1 MSPILQQIE
10 QSIRALSVEEQ
21 LWLLERIA
29 HELRQKTQFAALPI
43 AGFDMETQLAEM
55 ANDPAIQAELAAI
68 KQEFAFTEMDPK
80 RFPSQPA
87 GQLSEAKMQE
97 VEGTVRYCLGL

>member
-21 LWLLERIA
+21 LWLLEKIA
-29 HELRQKTQFAALPI
+29 HELRQKTQFANLPI
-43 AGFDMETQLAEM
+43 AGFDMETQLVEM

-68 KQEFAFTEMDPK
+68 EQEFAFTEMD
-80 RFPSQPA
+80 
-87 GQLSEAKMQE
+87 
-97 VEGTVRYCLGL
+97 GLE